1 MISIPGPLRSFARM
15 AALSPDLSPDDLLGG
30 LARNVVTNGYQASAS
45 SDSLDQTE
53 YLKLVFRYMSQARE
67 FEKLATDTNNEIKI
81 ETCDLRRRPIFSRC
95 SGIVCA
101 ADAARKSS
109 SKRSTPR
116 AHSSRS
122 TRASRLHS

>member
-15 AALSPDLSPDDLLGG
+15 AALSPDLSPDDLSSG
-30 LARNVVTNGYQASAS
+30 LARNIVTNGYQASAS

-67 FEKLATDTNNEIKI
+67 LEKLAADTNHVIKI
-81 ETCDLRRRPIFSRC
+81 ETCDSAKTADLLRC
-95 SGIVCA
+95 SAIVCV
-101 ADAARKSS
+101 ADAALKSS

-116 AHSSRS
+116 APF
-122 TRASRLHS
+122 